1 MCSSVVLAA
10 LSSGAGRA
18 EGGDVR
24 LAHLSDPHLRSGPL
38 GSAPAHGLHLA
49 LARVLALDPRPD
61 RVVITGDL
69 ADRGDPGSYAQLAQ
83 LLERYPLP
91 VHLTTGNHDDRAALE
106 SAFGGTPH
114 LGDRCRDVVDG
125 DATLVVL
132 DSLDDRPGTDHV
144 SGWLGEEQLAWLDDV
159 LQTRRD
165 RPAVLALHHPPAPI
179 GVPFLDA
186 MRLRDADALAAVVA
200 RNPQVVRV
208 LAGHVHRP
216 VTTGFAGTTV
226 TTAPSTFR
234 QSTLTLRAGAPMGY
248 LDEPTAFLLHLV
260 DDGGCISHVVPVSHA
275 GALIGAY

>member
-1 MCSSVVLAA
+1 MRSSVVLAA
-10 LSSGAGRA
+10 LSSGARRA
-18 EGGDVR
+18 EGGEVG

-69 ADRGDPGSYAQLAQ
+69 ADRGDAESYAQLAG

-91 VHLTTGNHDDRAALE
+91 VHLATGNHDDRAALE

-114 LGDRCRDVVDG
+114 LGDRSRDVVDG

-159 LQTRRD
+159 LQARRGP
-165 RPAVLALHHPPAPI
+165 PAVLAPPPRRCPS
-179 GVPFLDA
+179 GS
-186 MRLRDADALAAVVA
+186 RSS
-200 RNPQVVRV
+200 
-208 LAGHVHRP
+208 
-216 VTTGFAGTTV
+216 TGCGCGT
-226 TTAPSTFR
+226 
-234 QSTLTLRAGAPMGY
+234 QTLSPRSSPATRRSSGSSPA
-248 LDEPTAFLLHLV
+248 TS
-260 DDGGCISHVVPVSHA
+260 I
-275 GALIGAY
+275 